1 MTANAGKDANGKPG
15 QRPTG
20 ADAKGGR
27 TRKKTSAAKQPS
39 DEVTVKAD
47 AGDDT
52 NGSAQDADET
62 VVDIPDN
69 DENTVQDVA
78 SADEAPSA
86 DETPSADEAPS
97 ADEVSSADD
106 DDATAVDAFGSS
118 SSSSS
123 SEELSNRTATFGL
136 PKDLGSTGFGE
147 PENDGS
153 GAEKWA
159 NEPVTRDDA
168 ANYPREIGEAM
179 PTSGRGAAM
188 DSSTPSS
195 RALGGGPAPGGTPA
209 SYAPGG
215 LGAPHDSAAPGGP
228 GSGGIGTSSGR
239 AAIESA
245 AARVSKMTDS
255 LRKQDKSGGRK
266 PPRKAHLQVARFEPW
281 SVMKFSFIMA
291 LVCFLVLFVAV
302 AVLYVILSWLGVFDA
317 LSNTIHDLTSNDQGK
332 SGGLNPASWFSAAR
346 ILGYT
351 ALIGTLNVLLITAL
365 ATVWSVIYN
374 MAADLV
380 GGVEVTL
387 KEADQ

>member
-1 MTANAGKDANGKPG
+1 MTANAGKDANGKSG

-20 ADAKGGR
+20 ADAEGGR
-27 TRKKTSAAKQPS
+27 TRKKTSAAKPPS
-39 DEVTVKAD
+39 DEVTVKTNAE
-47 AGDDT
+47 DDT
-52 NGSAQDADET
+52 NGSAKDPDET
-62 VVDIPDN
+62 VIDIPAK
-69 DENTVQDVA
+69 DEDTVQDVA
-78 SADEAPSA
+78 PADEAPSA
-86 DETPSADEAPS
+86 DED
-97 ADEVSSADD
+97 DDD
-106 DDATAVDAFGSS
+106 DDATRVDAFDSGSSSFSSSSS

-123 SEELSNRTATFGL
+123 SEESSSRTASFGL
-136 PKDLGSTGFGE
+136 PKDLGSAGFGE

-153 GAEKWA
+153 GAETRAK
-159 NEPVTRDDA
+159 EPATRDDA
-168 ANYPREIGEAM
+168 ANYSREIGESM
-179 PTSGRGAAM
+179 PSSGKSAAM

-195 RALGGGPAPGGTPA
+195 RALGGGAASSSTPP

-215 LGAPHDSAAPGGP
+215 LGAPSDPGGP
-228 GSGGIGTSSGR
+228 GAPGGR

-245 AARVSKMTDS
+245 AARVSKLTGS
-255 LRKQDKSGGRK
+255 LRKPDKAGGRK
-266 PPRKAHLQVARFEPW
+266 APRKAHLQVARFEPW
-281 SVMKFSFIMA
+281 SVMKFSFIMS

-332 SGGLNPASWFSAAR
+332 TGGLNPASWFSAAR

-387 KEADQ
+387 KEADS

>member
-1 MTANAGKDANGKPG
+1 MTANAGKDANGKSG

-20 ADAKGGR
+20 ADAEGGR
-27 TRKKTSAAKQPS
+27 TRKKTSAAKPPS
-39 DEVTVKAD
+39 DEVTVKTNAE
-47 AGDDT
+47 DDT
-52 NGSAQDADET
+52 NGSAKDPDET
-62 VVDIPDN
+62 VIDIPAK
-69 DENTVQDVA
+69 DEDTVQDVA
-78 SADEAPSA
+78 PADEAPSA
-86 DETPSADEAPS
+86 DED
-97 ADEVSSADD
+97 DDD
-106 DDATAVDAFGSS
+106 DDATRVDAFDSGSSSFSSSSS

-123 SEELSNRTATFGL
+123 SEESSSRTASFGL
-136 PKDLGSTGFGE
+136 PKDLGSAGFGE

-153 GAEKWA
+153 GAETRAK
-159 NEPVTRDDA
+159 EPATRDDA
-168 ANYPREIGEAM
+168 ANYSREIGESM
-179 PTSGRGAAM
+179 PSSGKSAAM

-195 RALGGGPAPGGTPA
+195 RALGGGAASGSTPP

-215 LGAPHDSAAPGGP
+215 LGAPSDPAGPGGP
-228 GSGGIGTSSGR
+228 GAPGGR

-245 AARVSKMTDS
+245 AARVSKLTGS
-255 LRKQDKSGGRK
+255 LRKPDKAGGRK
-266 PPRKAHLQVARFEPW
+266 APRKAHLQVARFEPW
-281 SVMKFSFIMA
+281 SVMKFSFIMS

-332 SGGLNPASWFSAAR
+332 TGGLNPASWFSAAR

-387 KEADQ
+387 KEADS

>member
-1 MTANAGKDANGKPG
+1 MTANAGKDANGKSG

-20 ADAKGGR
+20 ADAEGGR
-27 TRKKTSAAKQPS
+27 TRKKTSAAKPPS
-39 DEVTVKAD
+39 DEVTVKTNAE
-47 AGDDT
+47 DDT
-52 NGSAQDADET
+52 NGSAKDPDET
-62 VVDIPDN
+62 IIDIPAK
-69 DENTVQDVA
+69 DEDTVQDVA
-78 SADEAPSA
+78 PADEAPSA
-86 DETPSADEAPS
+86 DED
-97 ADEVSSADD
+97 DDD
-106 DDATAVDAFGSS
+106 DDATRVDAFDSGSSSFSSSS

-123 SEELSNRTATFGL
+123 SEESSSRTASFGL
-136 PKDLGSTGFGE
+136 PKDLGSAGFGE

-153 GAEKWA
+153 GAETRAK
-159 NEPVTRDDA
+159 EPATRDDA
-168 ANYPREIGEAM
+168 ANYSREIGESM
-179 PTSGRGAAM
+179 PSSGKSAAM
-188 DSSTPSS
+188 DSSTSSS
-195 RALGGGPAPGGTPA
+195 RALGGGAASGSTPP

-215 LGAPHDSAAPGGP
+215 LGAPSDPAGPGGP
-228 GSGGIGTSSGR
+228 GAPGGR

-245 AARVSKMTDS
+245 AARVSKLTGS
-255 LRKQDKSGGRK
+255 LRKPDKAGGRK
-266 PPRKAHLQVARFEPW
+266 APRKAHLQVARFEPW
-281 SVMKFSFIMA
+281 SVMKFSFIMS

-332 SGGLNPASWFSAAR
+332 TGGLNPASWFSAAR

-387 KEADQ
+387 KEADS